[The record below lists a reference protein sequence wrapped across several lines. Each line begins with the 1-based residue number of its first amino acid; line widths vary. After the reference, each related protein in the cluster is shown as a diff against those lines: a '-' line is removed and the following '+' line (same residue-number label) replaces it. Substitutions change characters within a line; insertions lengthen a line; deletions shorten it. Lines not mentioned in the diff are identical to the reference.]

1 MKLTPDVLE
10 INLSVV
16 EDRIKRF
23 IKGYVEINGFEGV
36 VIGLS
41 GGVDSSTIAALSCVA
56 IGNEKV
62 IGLILPEEETCN
74 NKDIDDAKIVANQLK
89 IKVETLDISECLNIF
104 YKNIPMFDNKDKVSK
119 GNIKAR
125 IRMIYLYYY
134 ANKFNK
140 LVCGSSDKSETMIG
154 YFTKWGDGGADIV
167 PIMNLYKT
175 QVRKLAIHLGIP
187 KKLALKP
194 SSPNLWSNQSAE
206 KELGMK
212 YEILDLV
219 LYGLEHMMTVEEISS
234 NLDINKSLVL
244 KIKKRIICSEHK
256 RRMPLTTKIG
266 FRTAGSDF
274 RIQ

>member
-1 MKLTPDVLE
+1 MKLTPAVLE
-10 INLSVV
+10 INLSEVV
-16 EDRIKRF
+16 DRIKRF
-23 IKGYVEINGFEGV
+23 IKGYVEINGFKGI

-41 GGVDSSTIAALSCVA
+41 GGVDSSTIAALSCKA
-56 IGNEKV
+56 IGSEKV
-62 IGLILPEEETCN
+62 TGLILPEEETYN

-89 IKVETLDISECLNIF
+89 IKVETHDLSECLNSF
-104 YKNIPMFDNKDKVSK
+104 YKNIPVFDNRDKVTK

-125 IRMIYLYYY
+125 MRMIYLYYY
-134 ANKFNK
+134 ANRFNK

-167 PIMNLYKT
+167 PIMDLYKT
-175 QVRKLAIHLGIP
+175 QVRRLAIHLGIP

-194 SSPNLWSNQSAE
+194 SSPNLWINQLAE
-206 KELGMK
+206 KELDMK

-244 KIKKRIICSEHK
+244 KIKKRILCSEHK

-266 FRTAGSDF
+266 FRTIGSDF
-274 RIQ
+274 RI

>member
-1 MKLTPDVLE
+1 MKLTPDALE
-10 INLSVV
+10 INLSEV
-16 EDRIKRF
+16 EDKIKRF
-23 IKGYVEINGFEGV
+23 IKGYAEINGFDGV

-41 GGVDSSTIAALSCVA
+41 GGVDSSTIAALSCA
-56 IGNEKV
+56 ALGNEKV
-62 IGLILPEEETCN
+62 IGLILPEEETYN
-74 NKDIDDAKIVANQLK
+74 IKDIDDAKIVANQLK
-89 IKVETLDISECLNIF
+89 IKIETLDISECLNSF
-104 YKNIPMFDNKDKVSK
+104 YKNIPVFDTKDKVSK

-125 IRMIYLYYY
+125 MRMIYLYYY

-167 PIMNLYKT
+167 PIMDLYKT
-175 QVRKLAIHLGIP
+175 QVRRLAIHLGIP

-194 SSPNLWSNQSAE
+194 SSPNLWINQSAE

-219 LYGLEHMMTVEEISS
+219 LYGLEHMMTIEEISS
-234 NLDINKSLVL
+234 NLDISESLVL
-244 KIKKRIICSEHK
+244 KIKKRIIYSEHK
-256 RRMPLTTKIG
+256 RRMPITTKIG
-266 FRTAGSDF
+266 FKIAGSDF